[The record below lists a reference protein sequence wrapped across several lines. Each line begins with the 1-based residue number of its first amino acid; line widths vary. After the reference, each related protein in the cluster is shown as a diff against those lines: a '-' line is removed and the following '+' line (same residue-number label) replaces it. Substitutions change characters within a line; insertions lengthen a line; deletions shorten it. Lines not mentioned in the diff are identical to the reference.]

1 MCGMGN
7 RHTSRGGKGYEVNQ
21 ATAEELN
28 PQGLEEWHLAPNPND
43 EIIPGQ
49 MCSDREE
56 IPGQMCSD
64 REEIPASVDKAEIQ
78 EMQLFRSE

>member
-1 MCGMGN
+1 MDHVRNGESP
-7 RHTSRGGKGYEVNQ
+7 HLQGGKGYEVNQ

-56 IPGQMCSD
+56 IP
-64 REEIPASVDKAEIQ
+64 ASVDKAEIQ

>member
-1 MCGMGN
+1 MGN

-56 IPGQMCSD
+56 IP
-64 REEIPASVDKAEIQ
+64 ASVDKAEIQ